1 MIIESRIV
9 MQSNYQKTA
18 PINLDEFKQY
28 SDQFIEAGNIQERLE
43 NANQLINLLK
53 REIWRISGELIEEVR
68 LNQEQS

>member
-1 MIIESRIV
+1 

-28 SDQFIEAGNIQERLE
+28 SDQFIGAGDTQERLE

-53 REIWRISGELIEEVR
+53 REIWRISGELIEETR
-68 LNQEQS
+68 SNQRQS